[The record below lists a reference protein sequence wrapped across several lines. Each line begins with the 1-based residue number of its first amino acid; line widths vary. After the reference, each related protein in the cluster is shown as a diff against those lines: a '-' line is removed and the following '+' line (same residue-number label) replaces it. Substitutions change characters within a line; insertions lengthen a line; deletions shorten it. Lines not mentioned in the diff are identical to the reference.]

1 MLHIFTGSLAF
12 FKITAYLF
20 SKCSTKY
27 HKLAVCVLQENH
39 LPTIMKKILKNLSLS
54 VCIFMKNISLLLFF
68 CENTYVKCHVV

>member
-27 HKLAVCVLQENH
+27 HKLAVCVLQESPTHNYEKDFKKPLTFCVH
-39 LPTIMKKILKNLSLS
+39 LYEEHKP
-54 VCIFMKNISLLLFF
+54 FAFLL
-68 CENTYVKCHVV
+68 